1 MNKRRRNNEVG
12 IRLKS
17 IFSTN
22 KVKLDEEGDNVKIE
36 RSVLEFLDSIENDT
50 SALDVFIKEA

>member
-22 KVKLDEEGDNVKIE
+22 KVKLDEEGDNVKHE

-50 SALDVFIKEA
+50 SALDVFLKEA